1 MKPELTITP
10 RRTPLVLRYK
20 GGLTGLLG
28 DLESAA
34 EVLEMRLHPR
44 AVIEVRNLLE
54 ALRFG
59 RLRFRKDIKLFRATL
74 PSRLFE
80 LRLDLSGENFEPIK
94 ARIFLAESPPNE
106 ILLLG
111 WFLKQPTEASES
123 RRLQNQAAQKALQT
137 WLGSD

>member
-1 MKPELTITP
+1 M
-10 RRTPLVLRYK
+10 RYER
-20 GGLTGLLG
+20 GVTGLLS

-44 AVIEVRNLLE
+44 AILEVRNLLE

-59 RLRFRKDIKLFRATL
+59 RLRFRKDIKLIRATL

-80 LRLDLSGENFEPIK
+80 LRMDLSDENFEPIK
-94 ARIFLAESPPNE
+94 ARLFVAENPPNE

-137 WLGSD
+137 WLGSA

>member
-1 MKPELTITP
+1 MKPELTISP

-20 GGLTGLLG
+20 GGLTGLLS

-54 ALRFG
+54 ALRCG
-59 RLRFRKDIKLFRATL
+59 RLRYRKDIKLFRATL
-74 PSRLFE
+74 PSRLFV
-80 LRLDLSGENFEPIK
+80 
-94 ARIFLAESPPNE
+94 AESPPNE